1 MNRTPRYIRLVLL
14 AVSVSALLTAHATMR
29 ELSLA
34 LGDSPNLL
42 EPLIQLSYLVV
53 CLAFV
58 CLLNLAWVFTEQK
71 VK

>member
-1 MNRTPRYIRLVLL
+1 MIRTPRYIRLVLL

-34 LGDSPNLL
+34 LGDNPNLL
-42 EPLIQLSYLVV
+42 EPLIQMSYLTV

-58 CLLNLAWVFTEQK
+58 SFVNLAWLLIEQK